1 MDQYIS
7 PGRPMEEFWAER
19 MKDPA
24 FAAEYQAMQAEFQ
37 AASQVLHL
45 RLQRG
50 LSQKELAER
59 VGTRQS
65 GISRLERATVK
76 PSFAFLQRVA
86 EALNARVE
94 VRLVP
99 REGMA

>member
-1 MDQYIS
+1 MDQQIS

-19 MKDPA
+19 MKVPA
-24 FAAEYQAMQAEFQ
+24 FAADYQALEAEFQ
-37 AASQVLHL
+37 AAGEVIRL

-50 LSQKELAER
+50 WSQRELAER

-76 PSFAFLQRVA
+76 PSLAFLERVA
-86 EALNARVE
+86 AALNARVE
-94 VRLVP
+94 VHLIP
-99 REGMA
+99 KEGMV